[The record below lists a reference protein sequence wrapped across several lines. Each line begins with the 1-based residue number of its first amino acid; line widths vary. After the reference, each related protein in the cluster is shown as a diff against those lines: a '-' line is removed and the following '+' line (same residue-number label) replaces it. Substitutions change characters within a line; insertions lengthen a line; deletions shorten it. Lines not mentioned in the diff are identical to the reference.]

1 MNGMGQPYVRTARA
15 STRGGNFL
23 SAALSSASMKLARR
37 SLLLG
42 AGSALLGCADG
53 RSKPE
58 VPLAKSGLAAQ
69 AKRRYAEAL
78 PPYAPRHLRE
88 VRDRLAPL
96 MERTGAPR
104 PGEWRYD
111 HPETGQ
117 SFEEY
122 LRSQPTAPTGAR
134 RTLVVQPLGELG
146 GGSTRIV
153 GLVASYLEAHFGL
166 PVRLAERAPLPSPPR
181 GARRNT
187 ERGEQLLT
195 RWLLDDVLRPRVT
208 EDASTVLGF
217 LATDLWP
224 GAGWNYVFGE
234 ASLTER
240 VGVWSLARFGDPD
253 AGPVAFQSA
262 LGRALKTG
270 VHEAGHAF
278 SLPHCTRYRCVQAGV
293 NSLEESDA
301 APLWACAE
309 CLPKIAWVTS
319 TDPRERLERTRD
331 FCARHRFSDEAAF
344 FERARAAILG

>member
-1 MNGMGQPYVRTARA
+1 MSV
-15 STRGGNFL
+15 
-23 SAALSSASMKLARR
+23 ASMLLARR
-37 SLLLG
+37 SILLG
-42 AGSALLGCADG
+42 AGSALLGCGDG
-53 RSKPE
+53 GSSPE
-58 VPLAKSGLAAQ
+58 VPVAASGLARQ
-69 AKRRYAEAL
+69 AKARYAEAL
-78 PPYAPRHLRE
+78 PPYAPHLLRK

-96 MERTGAPR
+96 MEPTGTPR
-104 PGEWRYD
+104 PGEWRHD

-122 LRSQPTAPTGAR
+122 LHSRPTAPTGAR

-146 GGSTRIV
+146 ESSTRIV
-153 GLVASYLEAHFGL
+153 GLVAGYLEAHFGL
-166 PVRLAERAPLPSPPR
+166 PVRLADRAPLPPPPR
-181 GARRNT
+181 GARRTT
-187 ERGEQLLT
+187 ERGDQLLT

-208 EDASTVLGF
+208 EDASSVLGF

-253 AGPVAFQSA
+253 AGPLAFQSA
-262 LGRALKTG
+262 LSRAMKTG

-293 NSLEESDA
+293 NSLEESDV
-301 APLWACAE
+301 APLWPCAE

-331 FCARHRFSDEAAF
+331 FCTRHHFADEAAF
-344 FERARAAILG
+344 LERARAAILD